1 LSKRKSK
8 NEKNTPMIKK
18 YGLTDEDLEIYELAQ
33 KWTELC
39 EKYFPN
45 YKHTKLKRGDP
56 KKSIIFKI
64 CYKLKRETNGLIE
77 KDEYHLYIRSQ
88 LEILKVQSKNNPL
101 VLIDPMCLVGEKAW
115 KRWKLWK
122 KKYDSKIKAPLPT
135 KIDKMVILKAIEGIT
150 RTKKFIEKNLG
161 KKPSI
166 EEYLKLRSSLINWIN
181 FGNISLYYVAVSP
194 YMKKVFTTE
203 DIKKLNFD
211 LQFYHD
217 CITEEV
223 KKVFEDLFYYEI

>member
-1 LSKRKSK
+1 
-8 NEKNTPMIKK
+8 
-18 YGLTDEDLEIYELAQ
+18 
-33 KWTELC
+33 
-39 EKYFPN
+39 
-45 YKHTKLKRGDP
+45 
-56 KKSIIFKI
+56 
-64 CYKLKRETNGLIE
+64 
-77 KDEYHLYIRSQ
+77 